1 MRDLTVIWLIG
12 RYNCNLQHLLPY
24 YTKKNHK
31 KRRKRAVYTSSCV
44 HCRGQ
49 WARMWRRHWRS
60 EERQEALIDVGLR
73 NFNERAGGWTLTLS
87 TPSQMSLQTS
97 HTMHHVTRQVVFG
110 LATWSWACSATVPGS
125 PETEWLQDYSPA
137 VTQSILGSLEV
148 ISFSTMMTLERLSD
162 HDSWRPQVPHCTFW
176 A

>member
-60 EERQEALIDVGLR
+60 AERQEALIDVGLR

-110 LATWSWACSATVPGS
+110 LATWSWACSATVRAYAYQ
-125 PETEWLQDYSPA
+125 LRAVLYS
-137 VTQSILGSLEV
+137 IG
-148 ISFSTMMTLERLSD
+148 IG
-162 HDSWRPQVPHCTFW
+162 DSACKAQI
-176 A
+176 